1 MMNIIHVKNYEEPG
15 ILASLKANKLACHN
29 FMDAGGRQKTHGSE
43 EMDILLL
50 TIIAIASV

>member
-1 MMNIIHVKNYEEPG
+1 MNIIHVKNYEEPG
-15 ILASLKANKLACHN
+15 ILASLKASKLACHN

-43 EMDILLL
+43 EMGHLLL